1 MACAIIQAHGRG
13 EHPHMSFY
21 GNLQAKAASLI
32 ERFGQTVTLVSQS
45 TTEADP
51 VTGETTT
58 TETSYQ
64 VSGAVFD
71 KNQIDS
77 GEKYS
82 GQTTVEAED
91 RICLM
96 SGTPV
101 VPALGDRVV
110 VGSTRYSIVNVKT
123 INPAG
128 VDVLYEVAIR

>member
-71 KNQIDS
+71 AGQAGK
-77 GEKYS
+77 KYTD
-82 GQTTVEAED
+82 QTTVEAEE
-91 RICLM
+91 RTCLM

-110 VGSTRYSIVNVKT
+110 VGSTKYSIVNVKI